1 MTRYVLKQIKQNI
14 NCSLGGGYMGVHL
27 KFFQLFYMFENIH
40 NNRWSGG
47 GKSEVSY
54 WRQRKQTTYSKGF
67 ALKRNRE
74 VGQSFLETK
83 D

>member
-1 MTRYVLKQIKQNI
+1 
-14 NCSLGGGYMGVHL
+14 MGVHL

-47 GKSEVSY
+47 EKTEVSY
-54 WRQRKQTTYSKGF
+54 RRQREQTTYSTSF